1 MALDKEIRISELST
15 SGSKAIKSID
25 DYGRHNYY
33 AEQMA
38 KKNGSMDGEM
48 SGRLRRT
55 KYDEEQLL
63 LAVDTVV
70 DELIG
75 NKPKD
80 LPAVVLKSVY
90 DDLKA
95 ELDKCLKEKEK
106 LLKTIANLRAKISE
120 LESTIEGLKAELDAS
135 LLRVTV
141 AENTAEALGDK
152 FAGAVT
158 DLQQA
163 IQKSVSEA
171 IERVSLEA
179 QVEGLVAQ
187 KEALIKQLTTL
198 EEQLQGKTAEVGAGA
213 ESSGTKFTARATPK
227 AKEDAKSDLYAKTAH
242 KNRPSGGFTQ
252 YNGPDII
259 LLNTS
264 EESLTFT
271 FKDPKNK
278 SWFNVPSS
286 VTIASGETK
295 TVQATFNKNKISGLR
310 PKKGKVFWKGKAQTH
325 RTTLDITAGGET
337 VTLNVGLY
345 KERKG

>member
-75 NKPKD
+75 DKPKD

-120 LESTIEGLKAELDAS
+120 LESTIDGLKAELDAS

-198 EEQLQGKTAEVGAGA
+198 EEQLQGKSAEVGAGA
-213 ESSGTKFTARATPK
+213 ESSGTKFTARVTPK
-227 AKEDAKSDLYAKTAH
+227 GKDDGKDFEIVTTKKSAPKVKFH
-242 KNRPSGGFTQ
+242 
-252 YNGPDII
+252 NGPDII

-264 EESLTFT
+264 EEPVSFT
-271 FKDPKNK
+271 FSVDQ
-278 SWFNVPSS
+278 SWLKAPSAL
-286 VTIASGETK
+286 TIQSGETK
-295 TVQATFNKNKISGLR
+295 TVALSTTNKTKDLRPHGWGGAKDYNGTITITGGGEPITLEVHLRKNK
-310 PKKGKVFWKGKAQTH
+310 KG
-325 RTTLDITAGGET
+325 T
-337 VTLNVGLY
+337 V
-345 KERKG
+345 